1 MTIINQ
7 KSISGI
13 TSITFA
19 SAGDDLLTFHSNN
32 GTERFRI
39 DNSGSTK
46 ITAGIVTT
54 LTVTGASTLNNNVTF
69 TGTNYNA
76 TWNKSDSELEFADNA
91 KATFGTG
98 GDLLIYHDGDNSF
111 IKDAG
116 TGRLTIAASQLQLTN
131 AADSEVMIKATQ
143 DDAVELYHNGSKKL
157 ETKSDGVDITGELQ
171 CDTLDVDGNIDLDS
185 KITFDSGGNVLDFI
199 DNVAARFGTGNDLQ
213 VYHDGSN
220 SRIKNTTG
228 SLWLQSDTGIRFTD
242 AGVNES
248 MAAFYDNGAV
258 ELYYDG
264 SKKFETLTNGT
275 QTTGRVYLNGTNG
288 GLDYN
293 NTAHTLEYLVNGST
307 HSELNTGAY
316 LPATNGGKNLGASNK
331 RWGTVYTNGILFN
344 GDTADANSLDDYEE
358 GTWTP
363 VYAGGSSAG
372 SYSPG
377 TTAGFYTKVGRKV
390 YVTASLLNI
399 VTNSAGSGE
408 LRITGLPFTPNN
420 DAGASSNIGTV
431 MLDNFNVNNNAI
443 HLCSFT
449 SPNQTYITIREIVDG
464 GADSTMAV
472 TDKDSD
478 GSDLVINC
486 TYIV

>member
-1 MTIINQ
+1 MASEIRVNKINSRTGVGTITL
-7 KSISGI
+7 SPTGVDFTGI
-13 TSITFA
+13 ATVATLKA
-19 SAGDDLLTFHSNN
+19 T
-32 GTERFRI
+32 T
-39 DNSGSTK
+39 
-46 ITAGIVTT
+46 GIVTT
-54 LTVTGASTLNNNVTF
+54 FSATGNATVGGTLGVTGNTTVGGTLGVTGETTFSTHINL
-69 TGTNYNA
+69 GD
-76 TWNKSDSELEFADNA
+76 SDKA
-91 KATFGTG
+91 KFGAG
-98 GDLLIYHDGDNSF
+98 GDLEIYHDGSTSF
-111 IKDAG
+111 IKDVG
-116 TGRLTIAASQLQLTN
+116 TGVLAITSNGSHIALLNGDHTENLAKFIVDG
-131 AADSEVMIKATQ
+131 AA
-143 DDAVELYHNGSKKL
+143 ELYHNGAKKF
-157 ETKSDGVDITGELQ
+157 ETKSDGIDVTGEVQ
-171 CDTLDVDGNIDLDS
+171 CDSLDVDGAADISGILNLGNNLDMPDNA
-185 KITFDSGGNVLDFI
+185 KIIL
-199 DNVAARFGTGNDLQ
+199 GTGDDLQ
-213 VYHDGSN
+213 IFHDGSN
-220 SRIKNTTG
+220 SYI
-228 SLWLQSDTGIRFTD
+228 DD
-242 AGVNES
+242 AGTGNLKLNSNEVHILS
-248 MAAFYDNGAV
+248 NDNSEYSGRFISNGAV
-258 ELYYDG
+258 ELYHDG
-264 SKKFETLTNGT
+264 NKKFETLTNGT

-316 LPATNGGKNLGASNK
+316 IPATNGGKNLGASNK

>member
-431 MLDNFNVNNNAI
+431 MLDNFNVTNSTI

-449 SPNQTYITIREIVDG
+449 SPNQTYMTIREIVDG
-464 GADSTMAV
+464 GGDSTMSV
-472 TDKDSD
+472 TDKGGD

>member
-1 MTIINQ
+1 MASEIRVNKINSRTGVGTITL
-7 KSISGI
+7 SPTGVDFTGI
-13 TSITFA
+13 ATVATLKA
-19 SAGDDLLTFHSNN
+19 T
-32 GTERFRI
+32 T
-39 DNSGSTK
+39 
-46 ITAGIVTT
+46 GIVTT
-54 LTVTGASTLNNNVTF
+54 FSATGNATVGGTLGVTGNTTVGGTLGVTGETTFSTHINL
-69 TGTNYNA
+69 GD
-76 TWNKSDSELEFADNA
+76 SDKA
-91 KATFGTG
+91 KFGAG
-98 GDLLIYHDGDNSF
+98 GDLEI
-111 IKDAG
+111 
-116 TGRLTIAASQLQLTN
+116 
-131 AADSEVMIKATQ
+131 
-143 DDAVELYHNGSKKL
+143 YHNGSTSVITDSIGDFRIRGDAVKIQSAGGENSAQFIADGAAKL
-157 ETKSDGVDITGELQ
+157 YYDNSQKFETKSDGVDITGELQ
-171 CDTLDVDGNIDLDS
+171 CDTLDVDGAGDISGILNLGNNLDMPDNA
-185 KITFDSGGNVLDFI
+185 KIIL
-199 DNVAARFGTGNDLQ
+199 GTGDDLQ
-213 VYHDGSN
+213 IFHDGSN
-220 SRIKNTTG
+220 SYI
-228 SLWLQSDTGIRFTD
+228 DD
-242 AGVNES
+242 AGTGNLKLNSNEVHILS
-248 MAAFYDNGAV
+248 NDNSEYSGRFISNGAV

-264 SKKFETLTNGT
+264 NKKFETLTNGT

-316 LPATNGGKNLGASNK
+316 IPATNGGKNLGASNK